1 MDAISQTMQDCVTE
15 YRIHQTSCSAKNTK
29 EQKENSLKLILSELW
44 KAHVDV
50 SDDELKVIAAC
61 CFGATDTFWSKH
73 KFELDNWIS
82 KVAASIES
90 GTDHNLYPLFSYI
103 IRHGLR

>member
-15 YRIHQTSCSAKNTK
+15 NRIHQTNCSAKNTK

-50 SDDELKVIAAC
+50 SYNELK
-61 CFGATDTFWSKH
+61 
-73 KFELDNWIS
+73 
-82 KVAASIES
+82 
-90 GTDHNLYPLFSYI
+90 
-103 IRHGLR
+103 LRL

>member
-15 YRIHQTSCSAKNTK
+15 YRIHQTSSSAKNTK

-50 SDDELKVIAAC
+50 SDDELK
-61 CFGATDTFWSKH
+61 
-73 KFELDNWIS
+73 
-82 KVAASIES
+82 
-90 GTDHNLYPLFSYI
+90 
-103 IRHGLR
+103 LRL